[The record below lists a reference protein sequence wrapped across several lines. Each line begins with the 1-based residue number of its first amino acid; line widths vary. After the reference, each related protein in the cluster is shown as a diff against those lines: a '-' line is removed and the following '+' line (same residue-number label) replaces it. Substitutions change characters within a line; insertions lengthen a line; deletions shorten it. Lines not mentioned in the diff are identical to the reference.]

1 MALYDYKCDT
11 CTQTSTVEHP
21 MGANGPSRCDCGGSL
36 RKLFSVGGVS
46 FKGAGFY
53 SNDSRTE
60 PLF

>member
-1 MALYDYKCDT
+1 MALYDYKCDA
-11 CTQTSTVEHP
+11 CERVATVEHP
-21 MGANGPSRCDCGGSL
+21 MGAAGPTTCSCGGGF

-53 SNDSRTE
+53 SNDSRTA